1 MLSKQA
7 KKHKANVK
15 DVHFRDFTYIIANFS
30 HCLGVSYTVTI
41 RKHNRGQVGA
51 DFKLRFVSDH
61 LNKSNDGIV
70 LRPLL
75 RREKNWLR
83 RIKKRNKKRKC
94 LPHLPPVRRR
104 FDVSSI
110 PQYNCG
116 YERALQLRQHY
127 LQQRQDVTSTA
138 NSNAYYQISHHDQS
152 IINAPDVFFRRTP
165 PPDNDSH
172 TTVAATTLLTNLP
185 MTTSRHQIPQHYF
198 RIKG

>member
-1 MLSKQA
+1 MESSYDQYPKQE
-7 KKHKANVK
+7 H
-15 DVHFRDFTYIIANFS
+15 
-30 HCLGVSYTVTI
+30 
-41 RKHNRGQVGA
+41 HNNS
-51 DFKLRFVSDH
+51 L
-61 LNKSNDGIV
+61 KSFLTCGEDPG
-70 LRPLL
+70 
-75 RREKNWLR
+75 
-83 RIKKRNKKRKC
+83 
-94 LPHLPPVRRR
+94 VRRR